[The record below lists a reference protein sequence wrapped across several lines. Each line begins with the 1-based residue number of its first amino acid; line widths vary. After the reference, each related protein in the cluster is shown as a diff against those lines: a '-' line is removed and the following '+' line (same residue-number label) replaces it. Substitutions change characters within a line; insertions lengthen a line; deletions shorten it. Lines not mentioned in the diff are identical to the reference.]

1 MNKFAY
7 KGDLSSLTVE
17 SIKSFMGGV
26 LDGSIKPHLKSE
38 SIPETQGP
46 VTILVGDSWSDI
58 VMDPSKDVLVEYY
71 APWCGHCKKLSPI
84 WDELGEHVSDIEDLV
99 IAKFDATV
107 NEVTGLAI
115 KGYPTLKWYPK
126 DDKSG
131 DDYEGERELDGFKSF
146 LSKKSSAYQ
155 NH

>member
-1 MNKFAY
+1 M
-7 KGDLSSLTVE
+7 
-17 SIKSFMGGV
+17 
-26 LDGSIKPHLKSE
+26 
-38 SIPETQGP
+38 
-46 VTILVGDSWSDI
+46 TILVGDSWSDI

-84 WDELGEHVSDIEDLV
+84 WDELGESVSDIEDLV

-126 DDKSG
+126 DNKSG
-131 DDYEGERELDGFKSF
+131 EDYEGERELDGFKSF
-146 LSKKSSAYQ
+146 LS
-155 NH
+155 